1 MSATVPSP
9 TPAESACPCL
19 PPPQTRLGRRGA
31 GAALADPPALSRRL
45 GTREGGHALP
55 GGRLGRPGLT
65 VPASPPVPEE
75 AEAPPRPLPT
85 DAQDLGS
92 VSHGWREQT
101 CRLACAPFT
110 PRDPPADTNTVVTTP
125 CPPCPQGSPG
135 PGPAAQMPRR
145 REGSCIGAK
154 GRLREGTHE
163 DPWREEEAAEASD
176 ASPGTSGRGGQPL
189 CAAGFMLPAP
199 WTSGSLFL
207 STLLSLTF

>member
-110 PRDPPADTNTVVTTP
+110 PRDPPADTNPVVTTP

-135 PGPAAQMPRR
+135 PGPAASWCFLGWPENRFSYWEATRMCTN
-145 REGSCIGAK
+145 CILSFTLETWWDK
-154 GRLREGTHE
+154 RVLR
-163 DPWREEEAAEASD
+163 S
-176 ASPGTSGRGGQPL
+176 
-189 CAAGFMLPAP
+189 FKI
-199 WTSGSLFL
+199 
-207 STLLSLTF
+207 